1 MLVIRPAVHTD
12 IPAITGI
19 YNEAIIKT
27 NASFDVEPKS
37 EAEQLEWFEAHGAK
51 NPVLVAEL
59 DGQVTGWASLS
70 SWSDRCAYA
79 NTAEISIYV
88 LEQFQEKGIGR
99 KLIEAITAEGEKAG
113 LHTIISRIVSGNDSS
128 IHLHEQV
135 GFRHIGTMKEV
146 GYKFGELLDVY
157 LMQKIYDNR

>member
-88 LEQFQEKGIGR
+88 LEQFQSQGIGK
-99 KLIEAITAEGEKAG
+99 KLIEAIATAGEKAG
-113 LHTIISRIVSGNDSS
+113 LHTIISRIVNGNDAS